1 MAVLEGTGSATDRI
15 DPNVSPDLLPF
26 PPAAVSATLF
36 RYGGRGQV
44 VIIGPAGFL
53 SAACLQ
59 VSAVTVNLRPF
70 DTAVYDAGSTS
81 CPDNV
86 AGRTATVGCVGD
98 TAIMLDMQFPEGD
111 VELEEGG
118 VASIG
123 GVRVASFAIRPGYE
137 TMSLRGTV
145 EVRAGKDEQVPAFGG
160 KTGDVVSFDVT
171 PKGATTPTIGRCTL
185 K

>member
-1 MAVLEGTGSATDRI
+1 
-15 DPNVSPDLLPF
+15 VSDDLLPF
-26 PPAAVSATLF
+26 APAAVSATLF
-36 RYGGRGQV
+36 RYGGGGQV
-44 VIIGPAGFL
+44 VIVGPPGFL

-59 VSAVTVNLRPF
+59 VSAVTINLRPF
-70 DTAVYDAGSTS
+70 DTAVFNAGSA
-81 CPDNV
+81 CPTNV
-86 AGRTATVGCVGD
+86 AGRPATSGCVGD
-98 TAIMLDMQFPEGD
+98 TAIMLDVQFPQGEIA
-111 VELEEGG
+111 LEEGG

-137 TMSLRGTV
+137 TLSLRGTI
-145 EVRAGKDEQVPAFGG
+145 EVRAGKAVEVPVFGG